1 MKNIFRDFISYEN
14 RSYQHKIGRTV
25 ASSLTGFIVGALAS
39 HIIWMTVIDYSVSGP
54 LSF

>member
-25 ASSLTGFIVGALAS
+25 ASSLTGFIVGAVAS
-39 HIIWMTVIDYSVSGP
+39 HIIWMTIIDYKMMGP
-54 LSF
+54 FGF